1 MLHCGQQPFSYFV
14 CLLFSAWHLVY
25 SGFIFIFS
33 FFTANSE
40 IQQPAAAGFGVN
52 NSTLC
57 EPANP
62 NTELEEAS
70 KLRRAAD
77 WGYRFLCV
85 CHYEQPLS
93 HYAIWSIV
101 NTDYCLGMNQWRAKE
116 AFSFL
121 TVTSLPNLISFIRTC
136 NFEVA
141 NFYDTVVIQCI

>member
-77 WGYRFLCV
+77 WVIVFYAFVTTNNLFHITPFG
-85 CHYEQPLS
+85 PLL
-93 HYAIWSIV
+93 IQIIV
-101 NTDYCLGMNQWRAKE
+101 
-116 AFSFL
+116 
-121 TVTSLPNLISFIRTC
+121 
-136 NFEVA
+136 
-141 NFYDTVVIQCI
+141 